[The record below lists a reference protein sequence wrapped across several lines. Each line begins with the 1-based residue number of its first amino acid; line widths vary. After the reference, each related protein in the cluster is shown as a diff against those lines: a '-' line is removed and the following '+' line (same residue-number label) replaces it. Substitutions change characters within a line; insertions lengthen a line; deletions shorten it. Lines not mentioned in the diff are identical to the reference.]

1 MRPAAADLLA
11 LKRRWVPLFL
21 LGTAC
26 FGAGLTLFLLRLY
39 RSSPLVEVVVGLLTT
54 PARGA
59 PARGTLISAAAAM
72 LTLLGGTL
80 MLASIRRIN
89 ASEVGEIDSFWWK
102 VAVASLASRWWLGDP
117 HIVLI
122 AGDEPLLDLVRAL
135 KSFTGR
141 VTVLLPENS
150 EAASV
155 YLALAEDEAAMADLW
170 PALAP
175 LERPTGALS
184 PVLRLRGR
192 VAVARPAPRT
202 LEALIRADAIVIG
215 AGGDQVLE
223 AHGIAAAVRGSRA
236 RKVLVPPVAA
246 EAEGAAL
253 AEWMQ
258 PVVERVGQ
266 PDVVLVNNNY
276 APEGVRFV
284 RGAGEPG
291 EVMRDLLDWAN
302 PTRPDPTKLGVFL
315 REVIL
320 R

>member
-1 MRPAAADLLA
+1 MKSDLLA

-26 FGAGLTLFLLRLY
+26 FGAGLALFLLWLY
-39 RSSPLVEVVVGLLTT
+39 RSSPLVEIVVGLLTT

-59 PARGTLISAAAAM
+59 PPRGTLISAAAAM
-72 LTLLGGTL
+72 LTLFGGTL
-80 MLASIRRIN
+80 LLVSIRRIN
-89 ASEVGEIDSFWWK
+89 ASEVGEIDAFWWK
-102 VAVASLASRWWLGDP
+102 VAMASLASRWWLGDP
-117 HIVLI
+117 QVILI
-122 AGDEPLLDLVRAL
+122 AGDRSLPGLIRAL

-141 VTVLLPENS
+141 VTVLVPENV
-150 EAASV
+150 ETAPV
-155 YLALAEDEAAMADLW
+155 YLALAEDEAALADLW

-192 VAVARPAPRT
+192 VAVARPHPRT
-202 LEALIRADAIVIG
+202 LDALARADAIVIG

-223 AHGIAAAVRGSRA
+223 ASGIAAAVRESRA
-236 RKVLVPPVAA
+236 RKVLVPPVAV
-246 EAEGAAL
+246 EADGGAL

-258 PVVERVGQ
+258 PVVERLGQ

-276 APEGVRFV
+276 APEGVQFI
-284 RGAGEPG
+284 RGAGGSG
-291 EVMRDLLDWAN
+291 EVLRDLLDWAN
-302 PTRPDPTKLGVFL
+302 PTRHDPAKLGVFL
-315 REVIL
+315 HEAIL